1 MTQIDTRAFH
11 DFEHG
16 GWERAA
22 EHYAHAFGAL
32 TIQTAPA
39 LLDAAG
45 VVRGVRLLDVA
56 SGPGFIAGAAADRG
70 ADASGLDFAEPM
82 VRDARQR
89 HPHATFTE
97 GDAQALPFDAA
108 SFDAVVMNFG
118 MLHLAQPD
126 LAIAE
131 AWRVLRP
138 GGRYAF
144 TVWAGPDKA
153 VGFGMTLRAIEALG
167 NNRVALPEGP
177 PFFRFSDTAETGRT
191 LEAAGFSSVDILQLP
206 LTWRVSAADEV
217 FAAMS
222 RGGVRTAAVLRAQ
235 TPEALDAIREAVRRE
250 VESYAKDGAFVLP
263 MPAVLASGRKSS

>member
-1 MTQIDTRAFH
+1 MTQTDTRAFH

-22 EHYAHAFGAL
+22 EHYADAFGAL

-45 VVRGVRLLDVA
+45 AVRGVRLLDVA

-70 ADASGLDFAEPM
+70 ADVVGLDFAAAM
-82 VRDARQR
+82 VRAARTR
-89 HPHATFTE
+89 YPHAAFRE

-131 AWRVLRP
+131 AWRVLQP

-144 TVWAGPDKA
+144 TVWAGPDKT

-167 NNRVALPEGP
+167 DSRVALPEGP
-177 PFFRFSDTAETGRT
+177 PFFRFSDAAETGRT
-191 LEAAGFSSVDILQLP
+191 LEAAGFANIDVQELP
-206 LTWRVSAADEV
+206 LTWRVAAADDV

-235 TPEALDAIREAVRRE
+235 TPQALDAIREAVRHG
-250 VESYAKDGAFVLP
+250 VESYAQDGAFLLP
-263 MPAVLASGRKSS
+263 MPAVLASGRKSG